1 MAVQRQRRWCRKFR
15 WFGKKWRGGDA
26 TRAFAHAWLN
36 RPPLISTLPSKS
48 KPQWLHKGVRTKT
61 QKKKESEQRG
71 VENAKEWKRRKKE
84 MEGFAYMHMP

>member
-1 MAVQRQRRWCRKFR
+1 MAVQRERRWCGKFC
-15 WFGKKWRGGDA
+15 WFGKKWREGDA

-48 KPQWLHKGVRTKT
+48 KPQWLHKGVRTKSGRKCKGVKE
-61 QKKKESEQRG
+61 KKK
-71 VENAKEWKRRKKE
+71 K